1 MEPRRADPD
10 VLQLQGV
17 HQRPVVSLQR
27 TLTCTQTQRLVPWT
41 QPGQNLRFCWTQLSS
56 PVITQNSGGKEAPPP
71 ASPSYSVGRTHRGHE
86 SRFCWSGSFGSDQNL
101 VGPSKA
107 FSRTEKSSSSAEEP
121 ETSVKETSGINEHL
135 GLRAVLTR
143 PAGAA
148 DEQCRPAR
156 PQRHRT
162 VPRVTDGE
170 DGGLYVRLLRPEN
183 GPEEILLVFTKTGPQ
198 TRTLVCYQNRVR
210 TSLFQNFFS

>member
-1 MEPRRADPD
+1 M
-10 VLQLQGV
+10 G
-17 HQRPVVSLQR
+17 
-27 TLTCTQTQRLVPWT
+27 
-41 QPGQNLRFCWTQLSS
+41 S

-71 ASPSYSVGRTHRGHE
+71 ASPSYSVGRTYGGHE
-86 SRFCWSGSFGSDQNL
+86 SRFCWFGSFGSDQNL

-121 ETSVKETSGINEHL
+121 ETSVKDTSGINQHL

-148 DEQCRPAR
+148 DEQCRSVR

-170 DGGLYVRLLRPEN
+170 DGGLYVRLLGPEN
-183 GPEEILLVFTKTGPQ
+183 GPEEVLLQFLQRPGHKPELTSV
-198 TRTLVCYQNRVR
+198 TRTGSELLCSR
-210 TSLFQNFFS
+210 TFSVKGSGSSQTEGAPEPQSWVDRTWSWSCWWTHQTVTELRTGSGL